1 MKLQLKKVYFSE
13 HMSEE
18 TNAFTADIYF
28 NNKKIAYVK
37 NDGHGGCNN
46 IQMYEGQRSQMYEA
60 EVYAKTLPSI
70 DTGLTKGV
78 GGEPYIIES
87 DLDVQVDEMFN
98 AWLEKKTITKESNKG
113 IYHIKKD
120 GKKYLRTWNIS
131 IAKMKNHPQGP
142 SYIQTALDKIV
153 SEGGTILN
161 TNLQGFKF

>member
-13 HMSEE
+13 QLSEE

-46 IQMYEGQRSQMYEA
+46 IQMYEGQRSQLAEA

-87 DLDVQVDEMFN
+87 DLDVQVDELFT
-98 AWLEKKTITKESNKG
+98 AWLENKELTKESNKG
-113 IYHIKKD
+113 IYFERD
-120 GKKYLRTWNIS
+120 GKNWTRTWKGYS
-131 IAKMKNHPQGP
+131 IAKLKKHPSG
-142 SYIQTALDKIV
+142 SIAIQNALDKVV